1 MIGLWAL
8 PKSRLGL
15 VFEMVWAS
23 SLLNELEDVPQFD
36 SISKEMTEICG
47 ELLRHPVYAQYPEV
61 VTKSVKEMLGG
72 EEYESP
78 IPFGHDGEGWF
89 ELHMGRSANEVV
101 RSLRKARRQHK
112 DIKED
117 IDIVIRSVR
126 KLKEEEVDATLKSL
140 GWALEHQSTIRNMG
154 LSDKT
159 LKTLRRRGVEQ
170 KDTLL
175 RACQRWERADAL
187 LKTLE
192 QHEGVW
198 GEDEQKKWVW
208 AMDERTSA
216 KKSWSNTLNPRDMLN
231 KSEQECMVL
240 ATEELREKGAMD
252 AATILDNILGKCSGN
267 LKRMLTARRLGLLFK
282 MYGDEYG
289 IMKGARR
296 GEYILQERGELVL
309 KEDEAWSYAA
319 GFLDADGY
327 ISITGRG
334 EPRAGFIATGDR
346 GRAHCEA
353 LHKTLGCGV
362 LQLDQKV
369 YKDGQ
374 RSQHR
379 LQFYSKDD
387 MRKLLVGIQPHLRLK
402 GMQAKAVLAFI
413 DENDPLKKE
422 NLKRLVQY
430 ENWSDNET
438 KSQQM
443 LSDWGVNIDTVAKWR
458 DEL

>member
-1 MIGLWAL
+1 MIGLWAV
-8 PKSRLGL
+8 PKPRLGL
-15 VFEMVWAS
+15 VLDMVWAS
-23 SLLNELEDVPQFD
+23 SLLNEMEDVPQFE
-36 SISKEMTEICG
+36 SISKEMTEVCE
-47 ELLRHPVYAQYPEV
+47 ELLRHPVYAKYPDV
-61 VTKSVKEMLGG
+61 VAKSIEGILSVED
-72 EEYESP
+72 YESP
-78 IPFGHDGEGWF
+78 IPFGHEGEGWF

-112 DIKED
+112 GVKED

-140 GWALEHQSTIRNMG
+140 GWAIEHQSTIRNMG

-159 LKTLRRRGVEQ
+159 LKNLRQRGMDR
-170 KDTLL
+170 KDVLL
-175 RACQRWERADAL
+175 RACGRWERADSL

-192 QHEGVW
+192 EHEGVW

-216 KKSWSNTLNPRDMLN
+216 KKSWTTTLNPRDMLN

-240 ATEELREKGAMD
+240 AIDELKDKGAMD
-252 AATILDNILGKCSGN
+252 AATILDNILDKSSGN
-267 LKRMLTARRLGLLFK
+267 LKRMLTTRRLGLLFK

-289 IMKGARR
+289 IVKGARK
-296 GEYILQERGELVL
+296 GQYILKEKGELVF

-334 EPRAGFIATGDR
+334 EPRAGFIATGER

-387 MRKLLVGIQPHLRLK
+387 MRKLLQGIQPHLRLK

-413 DENDPLKKE
+413 DEGDPLRKQ

-430 ENWSDNET
+430 ENWSDNEL
-438 KSQQM
+438 KSQKM
-443 LSDWGVNIDTVAKWR
+443 LTDWGVNIDTVAKWR